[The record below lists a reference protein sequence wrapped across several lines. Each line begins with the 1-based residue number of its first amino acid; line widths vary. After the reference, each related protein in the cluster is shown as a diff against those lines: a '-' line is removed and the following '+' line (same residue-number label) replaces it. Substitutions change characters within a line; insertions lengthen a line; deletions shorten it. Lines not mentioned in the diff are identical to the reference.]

1 MSTQPLDRVVPV
13 PGLTGGK
20 VRLRAVTPA
29 DRRTLTGFDRESAA
43 RGAIG
48 RYQHWAAHRTG
59 DNLQFAI
66 ETLYSGLLVGSIS
79 AILDVDGRVG
89 RFSYGVGIGDS
100 YRRCGYAADAITVL
114 LSHMF
119 FERGYRKC
127 VVGIYGGNV
136 ASLSLHG
143 VLGFR
148 EERRIRDTE
157 LHLGGVK
164 YLVRMAITAPE
175 FAAYRRP
182 PEPQRGRHARTRR
195 GRHWF
200 NDKSA

>member
-1 MSTQPLDRVVPV
+1 MMTQPVGQFTGA
-13 PGLTGGK
+13 PGLTGQK
-20 VRLRAVTPA
+20 VRLRPVTPA
-29 DRRTLTGFDRESAA
+29 DRRTLTGFDREAA
-43 RGAIG
+43 SRNAIG
-48 RYQHWAAHRTG
+48 GYQHWAAHRSG

-66 ETLYSGLLVGSIS
+66 ETRYSRLLVGSIK
-79 AILDVDGRVG
+79 ADGGLG
-89 RFSYGVGIGDS
+89 RFSYGIGIGSS

-114 LSHMF
+114 LTHMF
-119 FERGYRKC
+119 QDRGYRKC
-127 VVGIYGGNV
+127 EVGIYGGNL

-157 LHLGGVK
+157 LHRGGIK
-164 YLVRMAITAPE
+164 YLVMMAITAPE
-175 FAAYRRP
+175 FAAYRPP
-182 PEPQRGRHARTRR
+182 PEPQRGRHWRTRR

>member
-1 MSTQPLDRVVPV
+1 MTQPVGEFAGV
-13 PGLTGGK
+13 PGLTGSK
-20 VRLRAVTPA
+20 VRLRAITPA

-43 RGAIG
+43 RAAVG

-59 DNLQFAI
+59 DDLQFAI
-66 ETLYSGLLVGSIS
+66 ETRYSGILVGSIT
-79 AILDVDGRVG
+79 AMPDVGGRSS

-148 EERRIRDTE
+148 EVRRVRDTE
-157 LHLGGVK
+157 LHLGGVR
-164 YLVRMAITAPE
+164 YQVMMAITAPE
-175 FAAYRRP
+175 FAACRRP
-182 PEPQRGRHARTRR
+182 PEPQRGRHWRTRR

-200 NDKSA
+200 TDKSA